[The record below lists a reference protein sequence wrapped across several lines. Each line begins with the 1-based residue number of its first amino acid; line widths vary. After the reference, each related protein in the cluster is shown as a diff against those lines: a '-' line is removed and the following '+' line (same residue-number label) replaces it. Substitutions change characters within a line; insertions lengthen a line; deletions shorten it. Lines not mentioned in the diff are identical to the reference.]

1 MGIECALSVLN
12 FLKVQYCNIPM
23 YINFVLLLLLYVE
36 RSHFWQL
43 LINCDLEGSEANSP
57 SQATEVIQFS
67 VPNPIFCDPDSNL
80 NLDYDHL
87 DQESPCA
94 IDGEREVMVWSTG
107 YDRLPPKEDSKF
119 SDSALDNI
127 VCGNAAFNCL
137 ITELTVRDFARQI
150 ATGLQHLEDMNVSH
164 TKVFWH

>member
-1 MGIECALSVLN
+1 M
-12 FLKVQYCNIPM
+12 PM

-36 RSHFWQL
+36 KSHFWQL
-43 LINCDLEGSEANSP
+43 LISCDLEGSEANSL
-57 SQATEVIQFS
+57 SQASEIIQFS
-67 VPNPIFCDPDSNL
+67 VSNPISCDPDSKL
-80 NLDYDHL
+80 GYDHL

-127 VCGNAAFNCL
+127 VCGDAAFNCL
-137 ITELTVRDFARQI
+137 ITELAIRDFARQI

-164 TKVFWH
+164 TKAYSILVASSPLALLLESYKI